1 MKEFLPIK
9 FLNFIIV
16 AMFSCMSIAVFIEVI
31 FRYLLHQPI
40 YWSEEFPR
48 FILIW
53 LTFLGSVIAMKNN
66 SHLSISLLTNRLAI
80 QKRIWVQFFA
90 NTLSLLFISILVWG
104 GIIITI
110 LTMPNRTTALQIPTG
125 LVYLAVPVGGILMII
140 YLLKNT
146 IELFKESKNKT
157 KGRGEEKCLS

>member
-16 AMFSCMSIAVFIEVI
+16 AMFSCMSIAVFIQII

-53 LTFLGSVIAMKNN
+53 LTFLGSAIAMKNR
-66 SHLSISLLTNRLAI
+66 SHLSISLLTNRLSVK
-80 QKRIWVQFFA
+80 KRISVQFFA
-90 NTLSLLFISILVWG
+90 NLLSLLFISILVWG

-110 LTMPNRTTALQIPTG
+110 LTMPNRTAALQMPTG

-146 IELFKESKNKT
+146 IELFKENNNKA
-157 KGRGEEKCLS
+157 KGKEEEKC

>member
-16 AMFSCMSIAVFIEVI
+16 AMFSCMSIAVFIQII

-53 LTFLGSVIAMKNN
+53 LTFLGSAIAMKNR
-66 SHLSISLLTNRLAI
+66 SHLSISLLTNRLSVK
-80 QKRIWVQFFA
+80 KRIAVQFFA
-90 NTLSLLFISILVWG
+90 NLLSLLFISILVWG

-110 LTMPNRTTALQIPTG
+110 LTMPNRTAALQMPTG
-125 LVYLAVPVGGILMII
+125 LVYLAVPVGGAIMII

-146 IELFKESKNKT
+146 IELFKKNNNKT
-157 KGRGEEKCLS
+157 KGKEEEKC

>member
-1 MKEFLPIK
+1 MREFLPIK

-16 AMFSCMSIAVFIEVI
+16 AMFSCMSIAVFIQII

-53 LTFLGSVIAMKNN
+53 LTFLGSAIAMKNH
-66 SHLSISLLTNRLAI
+66 SHLSISLLTDRLAV

-90 NTLSLLFISILVWG
+90 NLLSLLFISILVWG
-104 GIIITI
+104 GIIITN
-110 LTMPNRTTALQIPTG
+110 LTMSNRTAALQMPTG
-125 LVYLAVPVGGILMII
+125 LVYLAVPVGVLMII

-146 IELFKESKNKT
+146 IELFKKNNNKI
-157 KGRGEEKCLS
+157 KGKEEEKC

>member
-9 FLNFIIV
+9 ILNFIVV
-16 AMFSCMSIAVFIEVI
+16 AMFSCMSIAVFIQII

-53 LTFLGSVIAMKNN
+53 LTFLGSAIAMKNR
-66 SHLSISLLTNRLAI
+66 SHLSISLLTNRLAV
-80 QKRIWVQFFA
+80 QKRMWVQFFA
-90 NTLSLLFISILVWG
+90 NLLSLLFISIVVWG

-110 LTMPNRTTALQIPTG
+110 LTMPNRTAALQMPTG
-125 LVYLAVPVGGILMII
+125 LVYLAVPVGGILIII

-146 IELFKESKNKT
+146 IELFKENNNKT
-157 KGRGEEKCLS
+157 KGMEEEKC

>member
-1 MKEFLPIK
+1 
-9 FLNFIIV
+9 
-16 AMFSCMSIAVFIEVI
+16 MFSCMSIAVFIQII

-53 LTFLGSVIAMKNN
+53 LTFLGSAIAMKNR
-66 SHLSISLLTNRLAI
+66 SHLSISLLTNRLSVK
-80 QKRIWVQFFA
+80 KRISVQFFA
-90 NTLSLLFISILVWG
+90 NLLSLLFISILVWG

-110 LTMPNRTTALQIPTG
+110 LTMPNRTAALQMPTG

-146 IELFKESKNKT
+146 IELFKKNNNKT
-157 KGRGEEKCLS
+157 KGKEEEKC

>member
-16 AMFSCMSIAVFIEVI
+16 AMFSCMSIAVFIQII

-53 LTFLGSVIAMKNN
+53 LTFLGSAIAMKNR
-66 SHLSISLLTNRLAI
+66 SHLSISLLTNRLSVK
-80 QKRIWVQFFA
+80 KRISVQFFA
-90 NTLSLLFISILVWG
+90 NLLSFLFISILVWG
-104 GIIITI
+104 GVIITI
-110 LTMPNRTTALQIPTG
+110 LTMPNRTAALQMPTG
-125 LVYLAVPVGGILMII
+125 LVYLAVPVGGIIMII

-146 IELFKESKNKT
+146 IELFKENNNKA
-157 KGRGEEKCLS
+157 KGKEEEKC

>member
-1 MKEFLPIK
+1 MKEFLPIR

-16 AMFSCMSIAVFIEVI
+16 AMFSCMSIAVFIQII

-53 LTFLGSVIAMKNN
+53 LTFLGSAIAMKNR
-66 SHLSISLLTNRLAI
+66 SHLSISLLTNRLSVK
-80 QKRIWVQFFA
+80 KRISVQFFA
-90 NTLSLLFISILVWG
+90 NLLSLLFISILVWG

-110 LTMPNRTTALQIPTG
+110 LTMPNRTAALQMPTG
-125 LVYLAVPVGGILMII
+125 LVYLAVPVGGIIMII

-146 IELFKESKNKT
+146 IELFKENNNKA
-157 KGRGEEKCLS
+157 KGKEEEKC

>member
-16 AMFSCMSIAVFIEVI
+16 AMFSCMSIAVFIQII

-53 LTFLGSVIAMKNN
+53 LTFLGSAIAMKNR
-66 SHLSISLLTNRLAI
+66 SHLSISLLTNRLSVK
-80 QKRIWVQFFA
+80 KRISVQFFA
-90 NTLSLLFISILVWG
+90 NLLSLLFILILVWG

-110 LTMPNRTTALQIPTG
+110 LTMPNRTAALQMPTG
-125 LVYLAVPVGGILMII
+125 LVYLAVPVGGIIMII

-146 IELFKESKNKT
+146 IELFKENNNKA
-157 KGRGEEKCLS
+157 KGKEEEKC

>member
-16 AMFSCMSIAVFIEVI
+16 AMFSCMSIAVFIQII

-40 YWSEEFPR
+40 YWSEEIPR

-53 LTFLGSVIAMKNN
+53 LTFLGSAIAMKNH
-66 SHLSISLLTNRLAI
+66 SHLSISLLTNRLAV

-90 NTLSLLFISILVWG
+90 NLLSLLFISILVWG

-110 LTMPNRTTALQIPTG
+110 LTMPNRTAALQMPTG

-146 IELFKESKNKT
+146 IELFKENNNKT
-157 KGRGEEKCLS
+157 KGKVEEKC

>member
-1 MKEFLPIK
+1 MKEFLPIR

-16 AMFSCMSIAVFIEVI
+16 AMFSCMSVAVFIQII

-53 LTFLGSVIAMKNN
+53 LTFLGSAIAMKNR
-66 SHLSISLLTNRLAI
+66 SHLSISLLTNRLSV

-90 NTLSLLFISILVWG
+90 NLLSLLFISILVWG

-110 LTMPNRTTALQIPTG
+110 LTMPNRTAALQMPTG
-125 LVYLAVPVGGILMII
+125 LVYLAVPVGGTIMII

-146 IELFKESKNKT
+146 IELFKENNNKT
-157 KGRGEEKCLS
+157 KSREEEKC

>member
-16 AMFSCMSIAVFIEVI
+16 AMFSCMSIAVFIQII

-53 LTFLGSVIAMKNN
+53 LTFLGSAIAMKNR
-66 SHLSISLLTNRLAI
+66 SHLSISLLTNRLSVK
-80 QKRIWVQFFA
+80 KRISVQFFA
-90 NTLSLLFISILVWG
+90 NLLSLLFISILVKG
-104 GIIITI
+104 YMCP
-110 LTMPNRTTALQIPTG
+110 LP
-125 LVYLAVPVGGILMII
+125 
-140 YLLKNT
+140 
-146 IELFKESKNKT
+146 LF
-157 KGRGEEKCLS
+157 GPLFLSMHRIDYC

>member
-9 FLNFIIV
+9 FLNFIVV
-16 AMFSCMSIAVFIEVI
+16 AMFSCMSIAVFIQII

-53 LTFLGSVIAMKNN
+53 LTFLGSAIAMKNR
-66 SHLSISLLTNRLAI
+66 SHLSISLLTNRLSVK
-80 QKRIWVQFFA
+80 KRITVQFFA
-90 NTLSLLFISILVWG
+90 NLLSLLFISILVWG

-110 LTMPNRTTALQIPTG
+110 LTMPNRTAALQMPTG

-146 IELFKESKNKT
+146 IELFKKNNNKT
-157 KGRGEEKCLS
+157 KGKEEGKC

>member
-16 AMFSCMSIAVFIEVI
+16 AMFSCMSIAVFIQII

-53 LTFLGSVIAMKNN
+53 LTFLGSAIAMKNR
-66 SHLSISLLTNRLAI
+66 SHLSISLLTNRLAV

-90 NTLSLLFISILVWG
+90 NLLSLLFISIVVWG

-110 LTMPNRTTALQIPTG
+110 LTMPNRTAALQMPTG
-125 LVYLAVPVGGILMII
+125 LVYLAVPVGGIIMII

-146 IELFKESKNKT
+146 IELFKKKNNKIKSKE
-157 KGRGEEKCLS
+157 EEKC

>member
-1 MKEFLPIK
+1 MKKPLTIK

-16 AMFSCMSIAVFIEVI
+16 VMFSCMSIAVFIQII
-31 FRYLLHQPI
+31 FRYLLHKPI

-53 LTFLGSVIAMKNN
+53 LTFLGSAIAMKNH
-66 SHLSISLLTNRLAI
+66 SHLSISLLTDRLFV

-90 NTLSLLFISILVWG
+90 NLLSLSFISILVWG
-104 GIIITI
+104 GIIITN
-110 LTMPNRTTALQIPTG
+110 LTMSNRTAALQMPTG
-125 LVYLAVPVGGILMII
+125 LVYLAVPVGGVLMII

-146 IELFKESKNKT
+146 IKLFKKNNNKI
-157 KGRGEEKCLS
+157 KGKEEEKC

>member
-1 MKEFLPIK
+1 MKKSLPIK

-16 AMFSCMSIAVFIEVI
+16 AMFSCMSIAVFIQII

-53 LTFLGSVIAMKNN
+53 LTFLGSAIAMKNR
-66 SHLSISLLTNRLAI
+66 SHLSVSLLTDRLSV
-80 QKRIWVQFFA
+80 QKRKWVQFFA
-90 NTLSLLFISILVWG
+90 NSLSLLFISILVWG
-104 GIIITI
+104 GIIITN
-110 LTMPNRTTALQIPTG
+110 LTMPNRTAALQMPTG
-125 LVYLAVPVGGILMII
+125 LVYLAVPVGGIIMVF

-146 IELFKESKNKT
+146 IELFKKNNIKI
-157 KGRGEEKCLS
+157 KSREEEKC

>member
-16 AMFSCMSIAVFIEVI
+16 AMFSCMSIAVFIQII

-53 LTFLGSVIAMKNN
+53 LTFLGSAIAMKNR
-66 SHLSISLLTNRLAI
+66 SHLSISLLTNRLAV

-90 NTLSLLFISILVWG
+90 NLLSLLFISILVWG
-104 GIIITI
+104 GIIIAI
-110 LTMPNRTTALQIPTG
+110 LTMPNRTAALQMPTG
-125 LVYLAVPVGGILMII
+125 LVYLAVPVGGIIMII

-146 IELFKESKNKT
+146 IELFKENNRKT
-157 KGRGEEKCLS
+157 KGREKEKC

>member
-1 MKEFLPIK
+1 MKEFLPIR

-16 AMFSCMSIAVFIEVI
+16 AMFSCMSIAVFIQII

-53 LTFLGSVIAMKNN
+53 LTFLGSAIAMKNR
-66 SHLSISLLTNRLAI
+66 SHLSISLLTNRLSVK
-80 QKRIWVQFFA
+80 KRISVQFFA
-90 NTLSLLFISILVWG
+90 NLLSLLFISILVWG

-110 LTMPNRTTALQIPTG
+110 LTMPNRTAALQMPTG
-125 LVYLAVPVGGILMII
+125 LVYLAVPVGGIIMII

-146 IELFKESKNKT
+146 IELFKENSNKA
-157 KGRGEEKCLS
+157 KGKEEEKC

>member
-16 AMFSCMSIAVFIEVI
+16 AMFSCMSIAVFIQII

-53 LTFLGSVIAMKNN
+53 LTFLGSAIAMKNR
-66 SHLSISLLTNRLAI
+66 SHLSISLLTNRLSVK
-80 QKRIWVQFFA
+80 KRISVQFFA
-90 NTLSLLFISILVWG
+90 NLLSLLFISILVWG

-110 LTMPNRTTALQIPTG
+110 LTMPNRTAALQMPTG
-125 LVYLAVPVGGILMII
+125 LVYLAVPVGGIIMII

-146 IELFKESKNKT
+146 IELFKENNRKT
-157 KGRGEEKCLS
+157 KGREKEKC

>member
-16 AMFSCMSIAVFIEVI
+16 AMFSCMSIAVFIQII

-53 LTFLGSVIAMKNN
+53 LTFLGSAIAMKNR
-66 SHLSISLLTNRLAI
+66 SHLSISLLTNRLSVK
-80 QKRIWVQFFA
+80 KRISVQFFA
-90 NTLSLLFISILVWG
+90 NLLSLLFISILVWG

-110 LTMPNRTTALQIPTG
+110 LTMPNRTAALQMPTG
-125 LVYLAVPVGGILMII
+125 LVYLAVPVGGIIMII

-146 IELFKESKNKT
+146 IELFKENNNKA
-157 KGRGEEKCLS
+157 KGKEEEKC

>member
-9 FLNFIIV
+9 LLNFIIV
-16 AMFSCMSIAVFIEVI
+16 AMFSCMSIAVFIQII

-53 LTFLGSVIAMKNN
+53 LTFLGSAIAMKNR
-66 SHLSISLLTNRLAI
+66 SHLSISLLTNRLSVK
-80 QKRIWVQFFA
+80 KRISVQFFA
-90 NTLSLLFISILVWG
+90 NLLSLLFISILVWG

-110 LTMPNRTTALQIPTG
+110 LTMPNRTAALQMPTG

-146 IELFKESKNKT
+146 IELFKKNNNKT
-157 KGRGEEKCLS
+157 KGKEEEKC

>member
-1 MKEFLPIK
+1 MKDFLPIK

-16 AMFSCMSIAVFIEVI
+16 AMFSCMSIAVFIQII

-53 LTFLGSVIAMKNN
+53 LTFLGSAIAMKNR
-66 SHLSISLLTNRLAI
+66 SHLSISLLTNRLSVK
-80 QKRIWVQFFA
+80 KRISVQFFA
-90 NTLSLLFISILVWG
+90 NLLSLLFISILVWG

-110 LTMPNRTTALQIPTG
+110 LTMPNRTAALQMPTG
-125 LVYLAVPVGGILMII
+125 LVYLAVPVGGIIMII

-146 IELFKESKNKT
+146 IELFKKNNIKA
-157 KGRGEEKCLS
+157 KGKEEEKC

>member
-16 AMFSCMSIAVFIEVI
+16 AMFSCMSIAVFIQII

-53 LTFLGSVIAMKNN
+53 LTFLGSAIAMKNR
-66 SHLSISLLTNRLAI
+66 SHLSISLLTNRLSVK
-80 QKRIWVQFFA
+80 KRISVQFFA
-90 NTLSLLFISILVWG
+90 NLLSLLFISILVWG

-110 LTMPNRTTALQIPTG
+110 LTMPNRTAALQMPTG

-146 IELFKESKNKT
+146 IELFKKNNNKT
-157 KGRGEEKCLS
+157 KGKEEEKC

>member
-1 MKEFLPIK
+1 MKDFLPIK
-9 FLNFIIV
+9 FLNFIV
-16 AMFSCMSIAVFIEVI
+16 VVMFSCMSIAVFIQII

-53 LTFLGSVIAMKNN
+53 LTFLGSAIAMKNR
-66 SHLSISLLTNRLAI
+66 SHLSISLLTNRLSVK
-80 QKRIWVQFFA
+80 KRISVQFFA
-90 NTLSLLFISILVWG
+90 NLLSLLFISILVWG

-110 LTMPNRTTALQIPTG
+110 LTMPNRTAALQMPTG
-125 LVYLAVPVGGILMII
+125 LVYLAVPVGGIIMII

-146 IELFKESKNKT
+146 IELFKENNNKAKSKE
-157 KGRGEEKCLS
+157 EEKC

>member
-16 AMFSCMSIAVFIEVI
+16 AMFSCMSIAVFIQII

-53 LTFLGSVIAMKNN
+53 LTFLGSAIAMKNR
-66 SHLSISLLTNRLAI
+66 SHLSISLLTNRLSVK
-80 QKRIWVQFFA
+80 KRISVQFFA
-90 NTLSLLFISILVWG
+90 NLLSLLFISILVWG
-104 GIIITI
+104 GIIIAI
-110 LTMPNRTTALQIPTG
+110 LTMPNRTAALQMPTG
-125 LVYLAVPVGGILMII
+125 LVYLAVPVGGIIMII

-146 IELFKESKNKT
+146 IELFKENNRKT
-157 KGRGEEKCLS
+157 KGREKEKC

>member
-1 MKEFLPIK
+1 MKEFLPIR

-16 AMFSCMSIAVFIEVI
+16 AMFSCMSVAVFIQII

-40 YWSEEFPR
+40 YWSEEIPR
-48 FILIW
+48 FFLIW
-53 LTFLGSVIAMKNN
+53 LTFLGSAIAMKNR
-66 SHLSISLLTNRLAI
+66 SHLSISLLTNRLAV

-90 NTLSLLFISILVWG
+90 NLLSLLFISILVWG

-110 LTMPNRTTALQIPTG
+110 LTMPNRTAALQMPTG
-125 LVYLAVPVGGILMII
+125 LVYLAVPVGGTIMII

-146 IELFKESKNKT
+146 IELFKENNNKT
-157 KGRGEEKCLS
+157 KGKVEEKC